1 MPSKDLNDKIRK
13 MLEDELIIRD
23 PPFPLPPTRKER
35 IKKSIE
41 SAKELDDVTKSV
53 IKAQK
58 LYAAKGFNVEIK
70 ICRKTGLVLQWKLK
84 NKYQTKTKMNN
95 EKLMTCQEFESIFN
109 NLDDVFSSRDI
120 INALIGSGI
129 GPRRLQPTLGDIVQG
144 NHPGPLVEKTP
155 GAEKGPGVRYR
166 KVK

>member
-1 MPSKDLNDKIRK
+1 MSPENINDKLKEI
-13 MLEDELIIRD
+13 LEDELVIRD

-35 IKKSIE
+35 INKSIE
-41 SAKELDDVTKSV
+41 LAKELDDVTKSV

-58 LYAAKGFNVEIK
+58 LYAEKGFNVEIK
-70 ICRKTGLVLQWKLK
+70 VCRKTGLITRWKLK
-84 NKYQTKTKMNN
+84 NKYQTNTKLNN

-109 NLDDVFSSRDI
+109 KLDDVFSSRDI
-120 INALIGSGI
+120 SNALIGSGI